1 MKKNIN
7 EIYSKNCIIQN
18 LKDAG
23 CEDRVISHF
32 LSDFENG
39 NFKEGLQLLQK
50 HRGTLLNALHME
62 QKRIDCL
69 DYLIFILQKQTIL
82 KSERESKW

>member
-23 CEDRVISHF
+23 CEDIIINNF
-32 LSDFENG
+32 LSNFENG
-39 NFKEGLQLLQK
+39 KLKDGLQLLQK
-50 HRGTLLNALHME
+50 HRGTLLNILHLE
-62 QKRIDCL
+62 QKKIDCL
-69 DYLIFILQKQTIL
+69 DYLIFILQKQTIF
-82 KSERESKW
+82 